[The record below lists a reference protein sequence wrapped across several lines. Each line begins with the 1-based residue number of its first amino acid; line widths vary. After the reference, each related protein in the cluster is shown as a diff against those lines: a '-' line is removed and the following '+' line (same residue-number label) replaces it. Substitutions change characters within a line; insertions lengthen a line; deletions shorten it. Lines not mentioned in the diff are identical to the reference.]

1 MLILP
6 LKYQPTFHSR
16 SKYYDHFLY
25 PHELKLWCRGD
36 IVGRVWMLVTLLGV
50 KGCRWTGSP
59 NKKSAMVNKGF
70 GKPHEY
76 SRLQFSI
83 LWILNCYIS
92 TLSGGVI
99 GGLISVSFIN
109 FCVEVLF

>member
-1 MLILP
+1 
-6 LKYQPTFHSR
+6 
-16 SKYYDHFLY
+16 
-25 PHELKLWCRGD
+25 
-36 IVGRVWMLVTLLGV
+36 MLVTLLEV

-83 LWILNCYIS
+83 L
-92 TLSGGVI
+92 
-99 GGLISVSFIN
+99 
-109 FCVEVLF
+109 